1 MRRELLIAVLLA
13 AGCRDQEKACRDA
26 FGSAMRLPEYR
37 AYYERCMRE
46 KWTDKKI
53 DCMLRTD
60 GTFYGMFRTCG
71 E

>member
-1 MRRELLIAVLLA
+1 
-13 AGCRDQEKACRDA
+13 
-26 FGSAMRLPEYR
+26 
-37 AYYERCMRE
+37 MRE